1 MQITFKG
8 VIRKAFPKAS
18 GVSQRTGNSW
28 STQEFLIEEEGQQYN
43 QSLVFKVFG
52 EDKLASLSLNEGDR
66 VTAYLNFSTRQWQ
79 DRMFTQIDCYKI
91 VREGEE
97 APAQQQ
103 WQAPGQQQAA
113 PTAQPATPAPQPS
126 APAQQQAA
134 QEQDPLGSDA
144 TNDEDSPF

>member
-18 GVSQRTGNSW
+18 GVSQRTGSSW
-28 STQEFLIEEEGQQYN
+28 SSQEFLIEEEGQQYN

-52 EDKLASLSLNEGDR
+52 EDRLASLSLNEGDR
-66 VTAYLNFSTRQWQ
+66 VTAYLNFSTRPWQ
-79 DRMFTQIDCYKI
+79 DRVFTQIDCYKV

-97 APAQQQ
+97 APTQQQ
-103 WQAPGQQQAA
+103 GQAPAQQAA
-113 PTAQPATPAPQPS
+113 PTAQPAAPAPQPS
-126 APAQQQAA
+126 VSAQQQAA
-134 QEQDPLGSDA
+134 PEPDPLGGDA

>member
-18 GVSQRTGNSW
+18 GVSQRTGSSW
-28 STQEFLIEEEGQQYN
+28 SSQEFLIEEEGQQYN

-52 EDKLASLSLNEGDR
+52 EDRLASLSLNEGDR
-66 VTAYLNFSTRQWQ
+66 VTAYLNFSTRPWQ
-79 DRMFTQIDCYKI
+79 DRVFTQIDCYKV

-103 WQAPGQQQAA
+103 GQSQAPTQQQAA
-113 PTAQPATPAPQPS
+113 STAQPA
-126 APAQQQAA
+126 APAQQAA
-134 QEQDPLGSDA
+134 PEPDPLGGGDA